1 MFEYH
6 LEHTFEYGPATPRR
20 AHQMFECSFE
30 AQCPSRVS
38 GEGRTKPRCGSDR
51 KGIEMSVHVI
61 PFAPTR
67 STRTPGS
74 TPRTGQAPLRLTR
87 RGRLVL
93 VGAPLMFSTA
103 ALLAFVGFFTAPA
116 MASGDSAEQTRT
128 LQVSVSNGDSLWSLA
143 TEYAPER
150 DPRDV
155 VADIVELNNLDTAT
169 VPAGRQLYIPVAS

>member
-30 AQCPSRVS
+30 AQCSSRVS
-38 GEGRTKPRCGSDR
+38 WEGRTKPRCGSDR

-67 STRTPGS
+67 STRTSGS

-116 MASGDSAEQTRT
+116 MASADSAERTRT
-128 LQVSVSNGDSLWSLA
+128 LQVSVSSGDSLWSLA

-155 VADIVELNNLDTAT
+155 VADIVELNNLDNAT